1 MTDLYYDLHIH
12 SCLSPCGDNDMTP
25 ANIAGMAHVKGLD
38 IIALTDHNACRN
50 APYVMKAAQ
59 AYGITVIPGME
70 LTTSEEAHV
79 VCLFPDI
86 EAALAFDAFVYERL
100 QKVENRKDI
109 FGDQLIMNE
118 EDEVL
123 GEEPYLLINATT
135 ISFDDVFE
143 ILKPYDGLMIP
154 AHLDKETD
162 SIISQLGAIPPTALF
177 TVAEIKNPAR
187 TEEMINAHS
196 YLKRCRIITDSDAH
210 YLGDIA
216 EPVRTLALLHARPS
230 AKEVIEVLREEA
242 ATGGKQ

>member
-118 EDEVL
+118 EER
-123 GEEPYLLINATT
+123 
-135 ISFDDVFE
+135 
-143 ILKPYDGLMIP
+143 K
-154 AHLDKETD
+154 
-162 SIISQLGAIPPTALF
+162 
-177 TVAEIKNPAR
+177 KN
-187 TEEMINAHS
+187 
-196 YLKRCRIITDSDAH
+196 
-210 YLGDIA
+210 
-216 EPVRTLALLHARPS
+216 
-230 AKEVIEVLREEA
+230 
-242 ATGGKQ
+242 